1 MLQCNYI
8 KKVIDS
14 CVDLNQWNIVIELVK
29 IYNVREIDLLLVKYV
44 FYLLEKNKIV
54 SVIEF
59 YRKVGYFLNVVKFFF
74 KVNIVYI
81 YLINLIWQDVI
92 NM

>member
-1 MLQCNYI
+1 M
-8 KKVIDS
+8 
-14 CVDLNQWNIVIELVK
+14 
-29 IYNVREIDLLLVKYV
+29 REIDLLLVKYV

-81 YLINLIWQDVI
+81 YLINLIW
-92 NM
+92 